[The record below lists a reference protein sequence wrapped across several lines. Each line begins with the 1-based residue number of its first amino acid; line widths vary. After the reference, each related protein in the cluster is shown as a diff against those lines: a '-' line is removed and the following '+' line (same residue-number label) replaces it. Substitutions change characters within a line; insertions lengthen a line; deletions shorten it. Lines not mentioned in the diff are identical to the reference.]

1 MAQSVSQL
9 GVRSE
14 ELGVEKMNNSAFLV
28 AFYAV
33 AKSNASSRA
42 ENNKDKYRRDTVR
55 RVLDMFTC
63 R

>member
-1 MAQSVSQL
+1 
-9 GVRSE
+9 
-14 ELGVEKMNNSAFLV
+14 MNNSAFLV
-28 AFYAV
+28 AFCAV